1 MLRNLFP
8 WHRGADLSQFGP
20 IKLVIIQASP
30 FCNLDCD
37 YCYLPHRASTARI
50 SLDLL
55 TPIFRKL
62 FASSFLED
70 DITIVWHAGEP
81 LAVPQAFYGEAFERI
96 DHLNRQY
103 NTTGHDMRHAIQTNA
118 TLLNQAWCDFI
129 KAHDIKIG
137 ISLDGPAFIH
147 DAHRKTRSGKG
158 THARTLQGMAL
169 LQEQDIDFHV
179 IAVLT
184 REALDYP
191 DEMFQFFM
199 HHGIRRIGFNIE
211 EVEGINVASSLQA
224 ADAEERYRVFMQRF
238 YTLTKEAEG
247 ALEVREFEQIRD
259 LILHGES
266 VTLGQFTPFSIL
278 NIAHNG
284 DFSTFS
290 PELLSMPSQDY
301 GDFVLGNIEHD
312 TFESVC
318 RSQKFR
324 RMHRDIQAGIAL
336 CKRSC
341 EYFSLCG
348 GGAPANKYYENHS
361 LRSSETMYCRFTR
374 KVLVDIL
381 LPDIESS
388 LGLT

>member
-1 MLRNLFP
+1 MSFHGVP
-8 WHRGADLSQFGP
+8 RG
-20 IKLVIIQASP
+20 
-30 FCNLDCD
+30 N
-37 YCYLPHRASTARI
+37 PHESWAKRHNGKVR
-50 SLDLL
+50 
-55 TPIFRKL
+55 
-62 FASSFLED
+62 
-70 DITIVWHAGEP
+70 
-81 LAVPQAFYGEAFERI
+81 
-96 DHLNRQY
+96 Y
-103 NTTGHDMRHAIQTNA
+103 NSTGHDMRHAIQTNA

-169 LQEQDIDFHV
+169 LQEHDIDFRV

-211 EVEGINVASSLQA
+211 EVEGINATSSLEA
-224 ADAEERYRVFMQRF
+224 VDAEERYRAFMQRF
-238 YTLTKEAEG
+238 YRLTKEAEG

-259 LILHGES
+259 LILHSES
-266 VTLGQFTPFSIL
+266 VTFGQFTPFSIL

-312 TFESVC
+312 TFESVG
-318 RSQKFR
+318 RSQKFL
-324 RMHRDIQAGIAL
+324 RMHRDTQAGVAL

-341 EYFSLCG
+341 AYFSLCG

-374 KVLVDIL
+374 KALVDIL